1 MRMRLWLRVTTHA
14 LGLLCLALSATI
26 LLSERWPAPVS
37 LRRATVLGLDPSE
50 KEMGA
55 LLVRDGAG
63 RRLGV
68 SAAWGRVKD
77 LKPGT
82 TVWIRDVDDRFGD
95 CTGQTTVLE
104 GPIFLTELACAG
116 GLLYLGWLVL
126 LLRRRWSHSEASS
139 VR

>member
-1 MRMRLWLRVTTHA
+1 MHLRLRGTIHA
-14 LGLLCLALSATI
+14 LGLLCVALSAII

-37 LRRATVLGLDPSE
+37 LRRATVIDLDPSE

-68 SAAWGRVKD
+68 SAAWDRIKD
-77 LKPGT
+77 LQPGES
-82 TVWIRDVDDRFGD
+82 VWIRDVDDPLSD

-104 GPIFLTELACAG
+104 GLLFLTELAFAG
-116 GLLYLGWLVL
+116 GLLYLSWLVL